1 MIPGWLAEAADQFWA
16 KAGDP
21 PPYPRDLIL
30 PAMRAFVVD
39 PQVMPGLRLRGIED
53 WFAKRACTVSLGQ
66 QDRRLR
72 GGLTAIGGSAVIFID
87 GADEAAE
94 HRFTFAHELAHLLL
108 DYLNP
113 RNNAIAR
120 LGESIADVL
129 DGVRAPTDKERLDAA
144 INACPIGLHL
154 HLLERR
160 EVSGLVSLVESK
172 ADQLA
177 LELLAPDEEL
187 ERRFG
192 TQQLA
197 VAELA
202 HGLVNEFGLPMPE
215 ATKYAAKWRR
225 ARQGPRP
232 LIRLV

>member
-16 KAGDP
+16 EAGTP
-21 PPYPRDLIL
+21 PPFPRDLTL
-30 PAMRAFVVD
+30 PALRAFVVD
-39 PQVMPGLRLRGIED
+39 RQVMPGLRLRGIEE
-53 WFAKRACTVSLGQ
+53 WFAKRACALEFGL

-72 GGLTAIGGSAVIFID
+72 GCLAAIGGSAMIFID

-94 HRFTFAHELAHLLL
+94 HRFTFAHELAHLML
-108 DYLNP
+108 DYLMP
-113 RNNAIAR
+113 RNQAISR
-120 LGESIADVL
+120 LGPDIADVL
-129 DGVRAPTDKERLDAA
+129 DGVREPTENERLDAA
-144 INACPIGLHL
+144 INACPLGLHL

-160 EVSGLVSLVESK
+160 DATALVSIVESK

-177 LELLAPDEEL
+177 WELLAPDEEL

-192 TQQLA
+192 SLQVS
-197 VAELA
+197 VAELS
-202 HGLVNEFGLPMPE
+202 HGLVTEFGLPMPE
-215 ATKYAAKWRR
+215 ATKYAGRWLR

>member
-16 KAGDP
+16 EAGTTP
-21 PPYPRDLIL
+21 PFPRDLTL
-30 PAMRAFVVD
+30 PALRAFVVD
-39 PQVMPGLRLRGIED
+39 HQVMPGLRLRGIEE
-53 WFAKRACTVSLGQ
+53 WFANRSCALEFGQ

-72 GGLTAIGGSAVIFID
+72 GCLAAIGGSAMIFID
-87 GADEAAE
+87 GADEEAE
-94 HRFTFAHELAHLLL
+94 HRFTFAHELSHLLL
-108 DYLNP
+108 DYLMP
-113 RNNAIAR
+113 RNQTISR
-120 LGESIADVL
+120 LGPGIAGVL
-129 DGVRAPTDKERLDAA
+129 DGVREPTENERLDAA
-144 INACPIGLHL
+144 LNACPLGLYL

-160 EVSGLVSLVESK
+160 DATALVSMVESK

-177 LELLAPDEEL
+177 RELLAPDEEI

-192 TQQLA
+192 SQQLS

-215 ATKYAAKWRR
+215 ATKYAERWLR

-232 LIRLV
+232 LIRLL